1 MKIISIDDEL
11 WSSDLL
17 KMMIQRIKSNN
28 PDFKDIEFTGSF
40 TNVTDAIDYL
50 KKHKTDLIFLDIEMP
65 EMNGL
70 AFANH
75 LEELH
80 IDSKIVFLTAYSRYA
95 LEAWRTSAI
104 DYILKPFDQS
114 QLERALSRALPD
126 IPNISA
132 QKALF
137 LRCFPKF

>member
-65 EMNGL
+65 EM
-70 AFANH
+70 
-75 LEELH
+75 
-80 IDSKIVFLTAYSRYA
+80 K
-95 LEAWRTSAI
+95 W
-104 DYILKPFDQS
+104 
-114 QLERALSRALPD
+114 
-126 IPNISA
+126 ISI
-132 QKALF
+132 
-137 LRCFPKF
+137 C

>member
-50 KKHKTDLIFLDIEMP
+50 KKHKC
-65 EMNGL
+65 
-70 AFANH
+70 
-75 LEELH
+75 
-80 IDSKIVFLTAYSRYA
+80 
-95 LEAWRTSAI
+95 
-104 DYILKPFDQS
+104 
-114 QLERALSRALPD
+114 
-126 IPNISA
+126 
-132 QKALF
+132 
-137 LRCFPKF
+137 LR